1 MSEAVDRTNE
11 LYLPRLTLP
20 YLGEDREGLVDE
32 PTKLGQVHDFSTV
45 SSRLTFLISGQ
56 SPCRSC
62 KKW

>member
-45 SSRLTFLISGQ
+45 SSRLTFLDRKSVV
-56 SPCRSC
+56 
-62 KKW
+62 